1 MFCRCCGTE
10 RLVRSY
16 FCDLKKCC
24 ATNCLCGSRAHE
36 HSASPDWPANEDSI
50 TELSKLGARVHMF
63 DAKSRLLEGKLAEA
77 HADLRERLFVF
88 DRSFHALPKVEALL
102 GLSREHVPNGFCV
115 PPVFTMEHWREQMS
129 KSAETLEAE
138 RKTREERERKGR
150 EEALARY
157 NSGNLGPGRPTA
169 TIPAHRESSSAPKR
183 GTWRTLNDILL

>member
-1 MFCRCCGTE
+1 
-10 RLVRSY
+10 
-16 FCDLKKCC
+16 
-24 ATNCLCGSRAHE
+24 
-36 HSASPDWPANEDSI
+36 
-50 TELSKLGARVHMF
+50 MF

-150 EEALARY
+150 EAQWRAGRDPRTGP
-157 NSGNLGPGRPTA
+157 SGGRADEPC
-169 TIPAHRESSSAPKR
+169 PA
-183 GTWRTLNDILL
+183 